1 LRSSAKYFSRCFLT
15 YLTWKRYENYT
26 LLGLLLLG
34 LGLLLL
40 PFHGYTSFLVFLVYK
55 FRQLFNTFLKWIIS
69 RNFMNE
75 LQHIINYI
83 NEAKQDLGK
92 TKKIIEQLQN
102 RIEQILN
109 KEKLSTFD
117 LHQLRIFSELLDS
130 INNRENNINNAII
143 KKIDVLVKYSEQ
155 LGISASSLDLNELLK
170 TEKINLFV
178 DKDITDPKTFT
189 EERIKNTIFINNDN
203 EENFTG

>member
-1 LRSSAKYFSRCFLT
+1 
-15 YLTWKRYENYT
+15 
-26 LLGLLLLG
+26 
-34 LGLLLL
+34 
-40 PFHGYTSFLVFLVYK
+40 
-55 FRQLFNTFLKWIIS
+55 
-69 RNFMNE
+69 MNE

-178 DKDITDPKTFT
+178 DKGITDPKTFT

>member
-1 LRSSAKYFSRCFLT
+1 
-15 YLTWKRYENYT
+15 
-26 LLGLLLLG
+26 
-34 LGLLLL
+34 
-40 PFHGYTSFLVFLVYK
+40 
-55 FRQLFNTFLKWIIS
+55 
-69 RNFMNE
+69 MNE
-75 LQHIINYI
+75 LQYIINYI

>member
-1 LRSSAKYFSRCFLT
+1 MATPPLKV
-15 YLTWKRYENYT
+15 
-26 LLGLLLLG
+26 
-34 LGLLLL
+34 
-40 PFHGYTSFLVFLVYK
+40 FHVYK
-55 FRQLFNTFLKWIIS
+55 FRRFFNTFLKWIMS
-69 RNFMNE
+69 KNFMNE

-83 NEAKQDLGK
+83 NEAKQDLSK

-102 RIEQILN
+102 RIEQILS

-189 EERIKNTIFINNDN
+189 EERIKNTVFINDDN
-203 EENFTG
+203 EENFTD

>member
-1 LRSSAKYFSRCFLT
+1 
-15 YLTWKRYENYT
+15 
-26 LLGLLLLG
+26 
-34 LGLLLL
+34 
-40 PFHGYTSFLVFLVYK
+40 
-55 FRQLFNTFLKWIIS
+55 
-69 RNFMNE
+69 MNE

-130 INNRENNINNAII
+130 INNRENNINNTII

>member
-1 LRSSAKYFSRCFLT
+1 
-15 YLTWKRYENYT
+15 
-26 LLGLLLLG
+26 
-34 LGLLLL
+34 
-40 PFHGYTSFLVFLVYK
+40 
-55 FRQLFNTFLKWIIS
+55 
-69 RNFMNE
+69 MNE

-155 LGISASSLDLNELLK
+155 LGISASSLDLSELLK

>member
-1 LRSSAKYFSRCFLT
+1 
-15 YLTWKRYENYT
+15 
-26 LLGLLLLG
+26 
-34 LGLLLL
+34 
-40 PFHGYTSFLVFLVYK
+40 
-55 FRQLFNTFLKWIIS
+55 
-69 RNFMNE
+69 MNE

-83 NEAKQDLGK
+83 NEAKQDLSK

-155 LGISASSLDLNELLK
+155 LGISVSSLDLNELLK

>member
-1 LRSSAKYFSRCFLT
+1 
-15 YLTWKRYENYT
+15 
-26 LLGLLLLG
+26 
-34 LGLLLL
+34 
-40 PFHGYTSFLVFLVYK
+40 
-55 FRQLFNTFLKWIIS
+55 
-69 RNFMNE
+69 MNE

-83 NEAKQDLGK
+83 NEAKQDLSK

-117 LHQLRIFSELLDS
+117 LHQLRIFGELLDS

-178 DKDITDPKTFT
+178 DKGITDPKTFT
-189 EERIKNTIFINNDN
+189 EERIKNTIFINDDN

>member
-1 LRSSAKYFSRCFLT
+1 
-15 YLTWKRYENYT
+15 
-26 LLGLLLLG
+26 
-34 LGLLLL
+34 
-40 PFHGYTSFLVFLVYK
+40 
-55 FRQLFNTFLKWIIS
+55 
-69 RNFMNE
+69 MNE

-189 EERIKNTIFINNDN
+189 EERIKNTIFINDDN
-203 EENFTG
+203 KENFTG

>member
-1 LRSSAKYFSRCFLT
+1 
-15 YLTWKRYENYT
+15 
-26 LLGLLLLG
+26 
-34 LGLLLL
+34 
-40 PFHGYTSFLVFLVYK
+40 
-55 FRQLFNTFLKWIIS
+55 
-69 RNFMNE
+69 MNE

-83 NEAKQDLGK
+83 NEAKQDLSK
-92 TKKIIEQLQN
+92 TKKIIEQIQN

-143 KKIDVLVKYSEQ
+143 KKIDVLVKYAEQ

-189 EERIKNTIFINNDN
+189 EERIKNTIFINDDN

>member
-1 LRSSAKYFSRCFLT
+1 
-15 YLTWKRYENYT
+15 
-26 LLGLLLLG
+26 
-34 LGLLLL
+34 
-40 PFHGYTSFLVFLVYK
+40 
-55 FRQLFNTFLKWIIS
+55 
-69 RNFMNE
+69 MNE

-83 NEAKQDLGK
+83 NEAKQDLSK

-189 EERIKNTIFINNDN
+189 EERIKNTIFINDDN

>member
-1 LRSSAKYFSRCFLT
+1 
-15 YLTWKRYENYT
+15 
-26 LLGLLLLG
+26 
-34 LGLLLL
+34 
-40 PFHGYTSFLVFLVYK
+40 
-55 FRQLFNTFLKWIIS
+55 
-69 RNFMNE
+69 MNE

-83 NEAKQDLGK
+83 NEAKQDLSK

-130 INNRENNINNAII
+130 INNRENNINNVII

-178 DKDITDPKTFT
+178 DKGITDPKTFT
-189 EERIKNTIFINNDN
+189 EERIKNTIFINDDN

>member
-1 LRSSAKYFSRCFLT
+1 MA
-15 YLTWKRYENYT
+15 EP
-26 LLGLLLLG
+26 
-34 LGLLLL
+34 
-40 PFHGYTSFLVFLVYK
+40 PFKVFLVYK
-55 FRQLFNTFLKWIIS
+55 FRQFFNTFLKWIIS
-69 RNFMNE
+69 KNFMNE
-75 LQHIINYI
+75 LQYIINYI

>member
-1 LRSSAKYFSRCFLT
+1 
-15 YLTWKRYENYT
+15 
-26 LLGLLLLG
+26 
-34 LGLLLL
+34 
-40 PFHGYTSFLVFLVYK
+40 
-55 FRQLFNTFLKWIIS
+55 
-69 RNFMNE
+69 MNE

-83 NEAKQDLGK
+83 NEAKQDLNK

-189 EERIKNTIFINNDN
+189 EERIKNTIFINDDN

>member
-1 LRSSAKYFSRCFLT
+1 
-15 YLTWKRYENYT
+15 
-26 LLGLLLLG
+26 
-34 LGLLLL
+34 
-40 PFHGYTSFLVFLVYK
+40 
-55 FRQLFNTFLKWIIS
+55 
-69 RNFMNE
+69 MNE

-102 RIEQILN
+102 RIEQILS

-143 KKIDVLVKYSEQ
+143 KKIDVLVRYSEQ

-203 EENFTG
+203 EENFTD

>member
-1 LRSSAKYFSRCFLT
+1 
-15 YLTWKRYENYT
+15 
-26 LLGLLLLG
+26 
-34 LGLLLL
+34 
-40 PFHGYTSFLVFLVYK
+40 
-55 FRQLFNTFLKWIIS
+55 
-69 RNFMNE
+69 MNE

-83 NEAKQDLGK
+83 NEAKQDLSK

-203 EENFTG
+203 EENFTD

>member
-1 LRSSAKYFSRCFLT
+1 
-15 YLTWKRYENYT
+15 
-26 LLGLLLLG
+26 
-34 LGLLLL
+34 
-40 PFHGYTSFLVFLVYK
+40 
-55 FRQLFNTFLKWIIS
+55 
-69 RNFMNE
+69 MNK
-75 LQHIINYI
+75 LQDIINYI

-189 EERIKNTIFINNDN
+189 EERIKNTIFINNEN

>member
-1 LRSSAKYFSRCFLT
+1 
-15 YLTWKRYENYT
+15 
-26 LLGLLLLG
+26 
-34 LGLLLL
+34 
-40 PFHGYTSFLVFLVYK
+40 
-55 FRQLFNTFLKWIIS
+55 
-69 RNFMNE
+69 MNE

-83 NEAKQDLGK
+83 NEAKQDLSK

-155 LGISASSLDLNELLK
+155 FGISASSLDLNELLK
-170 TEKINLFV
+170 AEKINLFV

>member
-1 LRSSAKYFSRCFLT
+1 
-15 YLTWKRYENYT
+15 
-26 LLGLLLLG
+26 
-34 LGLLLL
+34 
-40 PFHGYTSFLVFLVYK
+40 
-55 FRQLFNTFLKWIIS
+55 
-69 RNFMNE
+69 MNE

-83 NEAKQDLGK
+83 NEAKQDLSK
-92 TKKIIEQLQN
+92 TKKIIEQIQN

-143 KKIDVLVKYSEQ
+143 KKIDVLVKYAEQ
-155 LGISASSLDLNELLK
+155 LGISTSSLDLNELLK

-189 EERIKNTIFINNDN
+189 EERIKNTIFINDDN

>member
-1 LRSSAKYFSRCFLT
+1 
-15 YLTWKRYENYT
+15 
-26 LLGLLLLG
+26 
-34 LGLLLL
+34 
-40 PFHGYTSFLVFLVYK
+40 
-55 FRQLFNTFLKWIIS
+55 
-69 RNFMNE
+69 MNE

-117 LHQLRIFSELLDS
+117 LHQLRIFSELLNS

-189 EERIKNTIFINNDN
+189 EERIKNTIFINDEN

>member
-1 LRSSAKYFSRCFLT
+1 
-15 YLTWKRYENYT
+15 
-26 LLGLLLLG
+26 
-34 LGLLLL
+34 
-40 PFHGYTSFLVFLVYK
+40 
-55 FRQLFNTFLKWIIS
+55 
-69 RNFMNE
+69 MNE

-83 NEAKQDLGK
+83 NEAKQDLVK

-189 EERIKNTIFINNDN
+189 EERIKNTIFINDDN

>member
-1 LRSSAKYFSRCFLT
+1 
-15 YLTWKRYENYT
+15 
-26 LLGLLLLG
+26 
-34 LGLLLL
+34 
-40 PFHGYTSFLVFLVYK
+40 
-55 FRQLFNTFLKWIIS
+55 
-69 RNFMNE
+69 MNE
-75 LQHIINYI
+75 LQYIINYI
-83 NEAKQDLGK
+83 NEAKQDLSK

-143 KKIDVLVKYSEQ
+143 KKIEVLVKYSEQ

-189 EERIKNTIFINNDN
+189 EERIKNTIFVNDDN

>member
-1 LRSSAKYFSRCFLT
+1 
-15 YLTWKRYENYT
+15 
-26 LLGLLLLG
+26 
-34 LGLLLL
+34 
-40 PFHGYTSFLVFLVYK
+40 
-55 FRQLFNTFLKWIIS
+55 
-69 RNFMNE
+69 MNE

-143 KKIDVLVKYSEQ
+143 KKIEVLVKYSEQ

-189 EERIKNTIFINNDN
+189 EERIKNTIFVNDDN

>member
-1 LRSSAKYFSRCFLT
+1 MIVA
-15 YLTWKRYENYT
+15 N
-26 LLGLLLLG
+26 
-34 LGLLLL
+34 
-40 PFHGYTSFLVFLVYK
+40 
-55 FRQLFNTFLKWIIS
+55 
-69 RNFMNE
+69 NFMNE

-83 NEAKQDLGK
+83 NEAKQDLVK

-130 INNRENNINNAII
+130 ITNRENNINNAII

-155 LGISASSLDLNELLK
+155 LGISASSFDLNDLLK

-178 DKDITDPKTFT
+178 DKGITDPKTFT
-189 EERIKNTIFINNDN
+189 EERIKNTIFINDDN

>member
-1 LRSSAKYFSRCFLT
+1 
-15 YLTWKRYENYT
+15 
-26 LLGLLLLG
+26 
-34 LGLLLL
+34 
-40 PFHGYTSFLVFLVYK
+40 
-55 FRQLFNTFLKWIIS
+55 
-69 RNFMNE
+69 MNE
-75 LQHIINYI
+75 LQYIINYI
-83 NEAKQDLGK
+83 NEAKQDLSK

-189 EERIKNTIFINNDN
+189 EERIKNTIFVNDDN